1 MEIFNLILEKYG
13 LKTAIILFILKTF
26 WEVVV
31 GSTKKYIKAI
41 DTNTEAIN
49 KLTVKMDKVS
59 EDLRVAFINI
69 KQIRAKQEMGPL
81 SIDVDQ

>member
-1 MEIFNLILEKYG
+1 
-13 LKTAIILFILKTF
+13 
-26 WEVVV
+26 
-31 GSTKKYIKAI
+31 
-41 DTNTEAIN
+41 
-49 KLTVKMDKVS
+49 MDKVS